1 VTDLPTLL
9 TFFAAAVA
17 ISILPGPAVSAVLSA
32 GLTGGL
38 RSAFATEIGLQIGRF
53 TMIALVAVA
62 LEVVRGAVTNAFDI
76 IKYAGAIYLAWL
88 GLRFI
93 LVAQKP
99 ADITRSERSFSRSI
113 VAGFLVT
120 WTNPKAFLF
129 FGAFLPQFVNP
140 AFPAWPQVMFFG
152 LLEMAV
158 ATVTDMGYA
167 LLAVVARERA
177 GEARAAWLGRVAGAV
192 LIAAA
197 VWLALQHQA

>member
-1 VTDLPTLL
+1 MTDFSTLL

-32 GLTGGL
+32 GLTGGI

-53 TMIALVAVA
+53 TMIALVALA
-62 LEVVRGAVTNAFDI
+62 LEVVRGVIVSAFDI

-93 LVAQKP
+93 LFAQKP
-99 ADITRSERSFSRSI
+99 VDIARRERTFGRSVMS
-113 VAGFLVT
+113 GFLVT

-140 AFPAWPQVMFFG
+140 AFPAWPQVLFFG

-158 ATVTDMGYA
+158 AAVTDMGYA
-167 LLAVVARERA
+167 LLAVFARQQA
-177 GEARAAWLGRVAGAV
+177 GETYAVWLGRAAGAV

-197 VWLALQHQA
+197 IWLALQH